1 MGLGEPPGRAA
12 GGTAPVIVVGLDGSP
27 ASRRRLRD
35 PCAVETERPP
45 APGPRPSVCGAARF
59 VVPPASQPAR
69 YAAGD
74 AGRRAPSKS
83 AAQWKRTSHPRRID
97 LGGFRRTDG
106 QRPTRSDS
114 AAIWD
119 PCRTNRCLRLVTAV
133 RAALHTSNDSA
144 ATPGEQASAWAWAQ
158 FWAHSPPSATVH
170 RCSLRS
176 CSRSWRTAA
185 DAGERRATVL
195 ESVLGATPQ
204 EFESPILRHLTCKN
218 TGDGRNTRVPVL
230 AVGSIGGLNFLAAG
244 VPLLMPAV
252 SVVPGHR
259 RLGQA

>member
-1 MGLGEPPGRAA
+1 MGLAEPPGRAA

-45 APGPRPSVCGAARF
+45 APGPVF
-59 VVPPASQPAR
+59 VVPPGLWCRPLASRLGMPLVTL
-69 YAAGD
+69 D
-74 AGRRAPSKS
+74 AERRARAQHNGSGPPIRAESDDLAVS
-83 AAQWKRTSHPRRID
+83 AAPTVNDRPAPIRQ
-97 LGGFRRTDG
+97 GG
-106 QRPTRSDS
+106 
-114 AAIWD
+114 AIWD

-185 DAGERRATVL
+185 DAGERHATVL

-204 EFESPILRHLTCKN
+204 EFESPILRHL
-218 TGDGRNTRVPVL
+218 
-230 AVGSIGGLNFLAAG
+230 
-244 VPLLMPAV
+244 
-252 SVVPGHR
+252 
-259 RLGQA
+259 